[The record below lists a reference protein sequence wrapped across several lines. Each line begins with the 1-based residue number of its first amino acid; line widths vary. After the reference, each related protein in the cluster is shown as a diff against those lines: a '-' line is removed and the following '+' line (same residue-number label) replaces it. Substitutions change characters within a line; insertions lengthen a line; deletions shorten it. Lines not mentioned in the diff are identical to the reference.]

1 MGRIRRLWVGE
12 KLVQFRNVWV
22 SVRGCSVR
30 FRVVSTVPISGW
42 PTKTHS
48 STLVIRGHLQ
58 YHPTLCRRKNVNR
71 TMLSDTDFK
80 AYSRSEQSL
89 PKQLPLPYS
98 NEVEEDIHHN
108 NMRSAFRAI
117 KTLAGQ
123 KQSQPVLSSIHKAD
137 GTPCRCNEEILS
149 LIHI

>member
-1 MGRIRRLWVGE
+1 MP
-12 KLVQFRNVWV
+12 Q
-22 SVRGCSVR
+22 
-30 FRVVSTVPISGW
+30 
-42 PTKTHS
+42 
-48 STLVIRGHLQ
+48 Q
-58 YHPTLCRRKNVNR
+58 NVNR

-137 GTPCRCNEEILS
+137 GTPCRCNEEIMQRRSEHFTAAVNHLPAATSTS
-149 LIHI
+149 LESDPFLLFLIQT